1 MPTRFAKTV
10 WLCYYRSCNGWFRSR
25 ITSRLLTRHRHFS
38 RYCDSNTDQMITN
51 HPHCPCAMSAN
62 IVQGDCPT
70 KRQPPAQKNE
80 KRKGGEQTRSGA
92 FEAPLTRPCAY
103 CGKGGI
109 SMKSHRKTAP
119 ITRYKS
125 GRDVRSPFS
134 LSHSPN
140 PEERSCCFMAT
151 RIICLSAA
159 QNQQNIA
166 KHYNLNE
173 KSQRCG
179 TAR

>member
-1 MPTRFAKTV
+1 
-10 WLCYYRSCNGWFRSR
+10 
-25 ITSRLLTRHRHFS
+25 
-38 RYCDSNTDQMITN
+38 MITN

-80 KRKGGEQTRSGA
+80 KKEGGEQTRSGA

-166 KHYNLNE
+166 KHDNLNE
-173 KSQRCG
+173 KRK
-179 TAR
+179 